1 MNLSA
6 LILAAGKGKRIGK
19 PKLMLEFKE
28 KSYLSIV
35 ADNLKEAGIENIFC
49 VVRKEFLNW
58 ASGNVKGVSLLVNP
72 FPENGMISSVQIG
85 LKETVNSDG
94 VVIIPVD
101 HPFVS
106 TDTVKLLIES
116 FCINPESLIKPVFNS
131 VSGHPIIIPPELS
144 KKILSS
150 GINKTL
156 DVVIR
161 ESFVKKI
168 GINTDDPGVI
178 KNINT
183 PEDLNIK

>member
-19 PKLMLEFKE
+19 PKLMLELNG
-28 KSYLSIV
+28 KSFLKIA
-35 ADNLKEAGIENIFC
+35 ADILKKAGIQNIFC
-49 VVRKEFLNW
+49 VVSKESFDW
-58 ASGNVKGVSLLVNP
+58 AAGNTEGVSFIINP
-72 FPENGMISSVQIG
+72 FPEKGMISSVQIG
-85 LKETVNSDG
+85 LKETDKSDG

-101 HPFVS
+101 HPFVNAS
-106 TDTVKLLIES
+106 TVKMIIEA
-116 FCINPESLIKPVFNS
+116 FNNNPDCLIKPVFNS

-144 KKILSS
+144 KEILSS

-168 GINTDDPGVI
+168 SINTDDPGVI